1 MDGQLLCKV
10 LKRKE
15 RMAGIKPLLV
25 LTVAALHLAVV
36 ARCVGADQ
44 LVPDAQ
50 LGGSFL
56 KQRRQIAPAV

>member
-10 LKRKE
+10 LKRIKGA
-15 RMAGIKPLLV
+15 AGVKPLLV
-25 LTVAALHLAVV
+25 LTMAALHLAVV
-36 ARCVGADQ
+36 TRCVGADQ

-50 LGGSFL
+50 LGGGFL